1 MDRDAEGTAGTLPG
15 AGRARRP
22 RPGHARPGSGAGPR
36 FLFRPARSRAGVRT
50 RRLGPW
56 PRPLPRHRLG
66 AVPPPHSRAA
76 KLQAAPGR
84 ASVGS
89 APAGLGPFPAGA
101 TRVRGPRLPARDT
114 AGGGAG
120 SVSRHPSRGCRTWT
134 LAGACSDCPQSH
146 LLPNLCP
153 RGVTLFLSRGL
164 GAFGPPACKAERWC
178 PALGPSF
185 HPPLC
190 QLGRLTT

>member
-66 AVPPPHSRAA
+66 AVPPHTPALRSFRPRPAG
-76 KLQAAPGR
+76 LPSAAPR
-84 ASVGS
+84 R
-89 APAGLGPFPAGA
+89 GLGPFLQEP
-101 TRVRGPRLPARDT
+101 RVFAARGSLQGTLR
-114 AGGGAG
+114 GGAG
-120 SVSRHPSRGCRTWT
+120 SVSSHPSRGCRTWT